1 MSREDASE
9 PGFEQFERFLDHWS
23 RRDVLR
29 TMGGAV
35 AFAAFL
41 GGGLEF
47 LEACANAGQ
56 QSTNTANAV
65 KGGHLVEGTISDIA
79 NVNPIFLNDTA
90 SQVISGRCY
99 DGLLDIQGDGT
110 LIPAIAKAVPK
121 PESDNVTYKF
131 ELRQDAKWSDGSP
144 ITADDVVFTYQLMYD
159 PKWKAVKSR
168 YRPDFEEYVKS
179 AVATDKYTVVLTMNK
194 VWASF
199 MDQYSTTGILP
210 KAVWEKLEPAAINS
224 SDMNQVPTVV
234 SGAMIPVKWDK
245 GQQYTMKANDSYWR
259 GRPYLDT
266 FVYKVVSDA
275 VAIANQLKTG
285 ELDVGQPDLSQWD
298 SLATAQNLNR
308 KSVQT
313 PNFEY
318 YPTQLDTSKSKAA
331 AFFSDV
337 KVRQA
342 LLYALNRQQVAD
354 KIYFGQAKVAD
365 SSIGATNWSHITPK
379 DHQYPYDPKKAEQLL
394 DAAGWVKG
402 SDGIRA
408 KGGVRMAWE
417 LRTNAGNKVR
427 ENFIQV
433 MADNWKA
440 IGCDVTATP
449 VQFQQLVTQLTS
461 TLNFDMILIGISVGN
476 PDPDQSQLWHSR
488 SVGQGLNGMGY
499 KNPQA
504 DKLMDDAL
512 ATLDRSKRK
521 DLYSQLQE
529 ILMNDVPAPLVLY
542 PNTVF
547 GISKRVQNFNLG
559 PYNRYGG
566 RPWFK
571 DVFVTDGK

>member
-1 MSREDASE
+1 MSRGEAPD
-9 PGFEQFERFLDHWS
+9 PGFEQFERFLEHWS
-23 RRDVLR
+23 RRDVLKS
-29 TMGGAV
+29 MGGAL
-35 AFAAFL
+35 AFSAFL
-41 GGGLEF
+41 AGGVEF
-47 LEACANAGQ
+47 LEACANAGGGGN
-56 QSTNTANAV
+56 SGGNVV
-65 KGGHLVEGTISDIA
+65 KGGHVVEGTISDIA
-79 NVNPIFLNDTA
+79 NVNPIYLNDTA

-110 LIPAIAKAVPK
+110 LIPALAKAVPK
-121 PESDNVTYKF
+121 PASDNVTYKF

-144 ITADDVVFTYQLMYD
+144 ITADDVVFTFQVLYD
-159 PKWKAVKSR
+159 PKYKAAKSR
-168 YRPDFEEYVKS
+168 YRPDFEEYMKS
-179 AVATDKYTVVLTMNK
+179 AVANDKYTVTLTMNK

-199 MDQYSTTGILP
+199 MDAYATTGILP
-210 KAVWEKLEPAAINS
+210 KAVWEKLDPAAINS
-224 SDMNQVPTVV
+224 SDMNQTPTVV

-245 GQQYTMKANDSYWR
+245 GQQYTMKANDNYWR
-259 GRPYLDT
+259 GRPNIDS

-275 VAIANQLKTG
+275 VGVANQLKTG

-308 KSVQT
+308 LSIDT

-318 YPTQLDTSKSKAA
+318 YQTQLDTSKSKAA

-342 LLYALNRQQVAD
+342 LLYALNRQSVAD

-365 SSIGATNWSHITPK
+365 SSIGSTNWSHITPK
-379 DHQYPYDPKKAEQLL
+379 DHQYPFDVKKAESLL
-394 DAAGWVKG
+394 DEAGWVKG
-402 SDGIRA
+402 ADGIRA
-408 KGGVRMAWE
+408 KNGVKMAWE

-440 IGCDVTATP
+440 IGCQVNPVP

-476 PDPDQSQLWHSR
+476 TDPDQSQLWHSR
-488 SVGQGLNGMGY
+488 SVGQGLNGMSY
-499 KNPQA
+499 KNPAA

-512 ATLDRSKRK
+512 ATLDRTKRK

-529 ILMNDVPAPLVLY
+529 ILMNDLPAPLVLY
-542 PNTVF
+542 PKTVF
-547 GISKRVQNFNLG
+547 GVSKRVKNYNFG

-571 DVFVTDGK
+571 DVYVTDGK